1 MSETVATRDR
11 VQLRSIVVLV
21 AGVAC
26 VVIAAALS
34 LAVGARQIDVG
45 AVLDALF
52 VTRAGDNDAMVVREL
67 RVPRT
72 VLGLV
77 AGAALGLAGAL
88 MQGLA
93 RNPLADPGLLGVNAG
108 ASLFVVLGISVFG
121 VTTASGQVWFAFA
134 GAAAATIVVYVVD
147 SGARGPSPLSLTLAG
162 TAVSAALT
170 SVITLVLLGDLET
183 LNQYR
188 FWSVGSLVGRDLS
201 ALAGVA
207 PFLAVGMLLSV
218 ALGRSLNALALGEDV
233 ARGLGAHLGRVR
245 VLAAVAIVLLCGG
258 ATALVGP
265 IVFVGLVAPHLARRV
280 VGSDYRLI
288 LLVSALVG
296 AVLLTSADVIGRI
309 IVPPAELEA
318 GLVVAL
324 IGAPVMIALVR
335 GRRAGAL

>member
-1 MSETVATRDR
+1 MTATVAARDR
-11 VQLRSIVVLV
+11 QRASGFVVIAVGLVLV
-21 AGVAC
+21 AITTV
-26 VVIAAALS
+26 LS
-34 LAVGARQIDVG
+34 LAIGARQIDFT
-45 AVLDALF
+45 AVVDGLLSASD
-52 VTRAGDNDAMVVREL
+52 GDNDAMVVREL

-72 VLGLV
+72 ALGLV

-88 MQGLA
+88 MQGLT

-108 ASLFVVLGISVFG
+108 ASLFVVLGISLFG
-121 VTTASGQVWFAFA
+121 VTAASGQVWFAFA
-134 GAAAATIVVYVVD
+134 GAAAATIVVYAVA

-162 TAVSAALT
+162 TAVTAALT

-188 FWSVGSLVGRDLS
+188 FWSVGSLVGRDLAALGGVALFLVAGMVVS
-201 ALAGVA
+201 AL
-207 PFLAVGMLLSV
+207 
-218 ALGRSLNALALGEDV
+218 LGRSLNALALGEDV

-280 VGSDYRLI
+280 VGGDYRLI
-288 LLVSALVG
+288 LLVSALGG
-296 AVLLTSADVIGRI
+296 AVLLTLADVLGRL

-318 GLVVAL
+318 GLVVAF

-335 GRRAGAL
+335 GRRAAAL